1 MKVFLLTIAA
11 VQILYCTGMPS
22 TKEALR
28 ASVIKLNEITEITN
42 LCAITGRRVTNTY
55 RTGKHSYNVDLTFSV
70 KETICSKSFGLE
82 FDDPSCRFR
91 PKKIGEK
98 GFCKSRVEYFADKVA
113 DIKVECEGLKTVDSE
128 SDSLESSETSI
139 EDRNKSQ
146 ETSLEEPSMEKNHS
160 KETSLEEALNVK
172 SISTERSSQQFSK
185 EHFEDSRGQ
194 H

>member
-1 MKVFLLTIAA
+1 MKSFLLAIAA
-11 VQILYCTGMPS
+11 VQILHCSGVPS

-28 ASVIKLNEITEITN
+28 ASVVKLNEITVTSN

-70 KETICSKSFGLE
+70 KETICSKDSGFE

-98 GFCKSRVEYFADKVA
+98 GFCKSRVEYFADQVA
-113 DIKVECEGLKTVDSE
+113 DVDVECEGLKTVDSQ
-128 SDSLESSETSI
+128 SDSSESRETSI
-139 EDRNKSQ
+139 EYENKSQ
-146 ETSLEEPSMEKNHS
+146 ETSLEEAS
-160 KETSLEEALNVK
+160 KVKSQSTETSLEEASNVK
-172 SISTERSSQQFSK
+172 SASMELSPQQSSNEK
-185 EHFEDSRGQ
+185 FEDSRDQ

>member
-1 MKVFLLTIAA
+1 MKFFLLAIAA
-11 VQILYCTGMPS
+11 VQILYCTGLPS

-55 RTGKHSYNVDLTFSV
+55 RTSKHSYNVDLTFSV
-70 KETICSKSFGLE
+70 KETICSKSSGLE

-113 DIKVECEGLKTVDSE
+113 DIDVECEGLKTVDSE
-128 SDSLESSETSI
+128 SDSLESSKTSI
-139 EDRNKSQ
+139 EHRNKSQ
-146 ETSLEEPSMEKNHS
+146 ETSLEEPSMEKSHS
-160 KETSLEEALNVK
+160 KETSLEEASNLSDHTAKN
-172 SISTERSSQQFSK
+172 K
-185 EHFEDSRGQ
+185 E
-194 H
+194 